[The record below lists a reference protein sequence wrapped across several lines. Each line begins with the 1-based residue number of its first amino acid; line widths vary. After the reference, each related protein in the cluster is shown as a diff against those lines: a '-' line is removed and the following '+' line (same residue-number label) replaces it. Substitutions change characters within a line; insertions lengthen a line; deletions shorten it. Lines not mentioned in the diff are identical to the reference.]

1 MLKRPI
7 TYEDFNGNTI
17 TETFYFNLSKPE
29 LVELEV
35 NMDGGFT
42 ATMQRIIE
50 TGDNK
55 RLVEEFKRLI
65 LLSYGVKS
73 EDGKFFMK
81 SDQLREE
88 FVHSAAYI
96 SLYME
101 LSTDDNSAAA
111 FINGV
116 VPSDLVEKADQDKPT
131 GPPPI
136 PSSLIPQNIIKD
148 PNGLS
153 G

>member
-7 TYEDFNGNTI
+7 TYEDFNGNTV

-81 SDQLREE
+81 SEQLKSE
-88 FVHSAAYI
+88 FEHSAAYI
-96 SLYME
+96 SLFME
-101 LSTDDNSAAA
+101 LSTNDTSAAA
-111 FINGV
+111 FINGI
-116 VPSDLVEKADQDKPT
+116 VPSDLVEKTDQDKPV
-131 GPPPI
+131 GPPPV
-136 PSSLIPQNIIKD
+136 PSHLLPQNVIKD